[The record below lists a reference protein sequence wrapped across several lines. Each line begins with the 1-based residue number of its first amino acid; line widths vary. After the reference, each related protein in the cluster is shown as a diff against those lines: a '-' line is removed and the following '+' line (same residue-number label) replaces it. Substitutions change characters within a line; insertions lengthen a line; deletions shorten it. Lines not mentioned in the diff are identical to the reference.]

1 MLLNVDRAFRFLSY
15 VDVCCSITFKN
26 HPENEENGDL
36 ENYLSKL
43 ELKPDCF
50 DPKVKVEL
58 SSFTDKEIQSV
69 SRPVKCFAF

>member
-1 MLLNVDRAFRFLSY
+1 MLIALSAVSYLSY
-15 VDVCCSITFKN
+15 VDVCCSIAFKN
-26 HPENEENGDL
+26 HSENEENDDL

-43 ELKPDCF
+43 ELKSDCF

-58 SSFTDKEIQSV
+58 SSFTDKEIQSL